1 MLLRPLTTNERAET
15 PGFTH
20 VIIITANDLTQ
31 AIVATAQVFTGPAIA
46 KNDVILRVF
55 ANPVVPFQ
63 NTLDPAFNSDTVS
76 VGDTGSATRHTAAT
90 EANANGAFA
99 PVLGNTPFLYA
110 AADSL
115 VITVSSMAAKALKD
129 INRGEYH
136 VFLSWFRSSY
146 VSNAIAR
153 TSPSKA

>member
-1 MLLRPLTTNERAET
+1 
-15 PGFTH
+15 
-20 VIIITANDLTQ
+20 VVIITANDLTQ
-31 AIVATAQVFTGPAIA
+31 ATVATAQAFTVVAIA
-46 KNDVILRVF
+46 KNDVILRAF
-55 ANPVVPFQ
+55 GNPVVPFQ

-76 VGDTGSATRHTAAT
+76 VGDTGSATRFTTAT

-110 AADSL
+110 ANDSL
-115 VITVSSMAAKALKD
+115 VITVNSMAAKALAS

-153 TSPSKA
+153 TAPSKP